1 MGKDWY
7 EGCFND
13 QRWRLN
19 HLYHIVNKDA
29 QVMRFKMNWA
39 QEELFSRLHSRNT
52 ILKARQLGMS
62 TFTSI
67 LFLDLCLFN
76 DNFPCGIID
85 KTLPDAKEKLGKIT
99 FAYEHMQQPPV
110 SVYNDHVEDPED
122 RFNIAMFSM
131 DYAKAVTY
139 DGKAERADFSNGS
152 SIRIGVSLRGGTLK
166 ALHISEFAK
175 VAYEDPAKAKE
186 IMRGGFNTV
195 PKNGLIIMES
205 THEGAKVGENYRIL
219 KQAMAND
226 DSKLLPTDFRFF
238 FFPWYRQPEYRIDDG
253 GPLDDHSKD
262 EYFEKLERE
271 HDILLD
277 YGQKRWYISNERV
290 LEEGMLTEFPSVPE
304 EAFMKQVE
312 NAIYGSIISRL
323 RADKKIDQDFPV
335 DPYQPLYTSWDI
347 GLKDYMTMWLI
358 QAGSDGKFYIL
369 DYYCNKDKSMQDF
382 LRRAQMWE
390 REFGQLITK
399 HLIPHDGNMR
409 EVGNHGLQRRHV
421 FDEAQVHYAVVPKT
435 NDKWK
440 GIYAVRDLLKYCVFH
455 KRCSLPQKTDDGRE
469 MISGLDALE
478 NYRTGGIGAGGALR
492 EEPVHDEASHGA
504 DSFRLFAEAIEA
516 HLVGKEGARR
526 RESLPE
532 GKVLHREK
540 RLAAKG
546 TPSWW

>member
-7 EGCFND
+7 DGCFLD
-13 QRWRLN
+13 QEWRLN
-19 HLYHIVNKDA
+19 HLYYIVNKDA
-29 QVMRFKMNWA
+29 RVMRFKMNWA
-39 QEELFSRLHSRNT
+39 QAELYARLHNRNT

-67 LFLDLCLFN
+67 LFLDMCLFN

-99 FAYEHMQQPPV
+99 FAYQNMQIPPRM
-110 SVYNDHVEDPED
+110 VYNDHVEDEED
-122 RFNIAMFSM
+122 RNNIAMFSQI
-131 DYAKAVTY
+131 YTSAVGY

-152 SIRIGVSLRGGTLK
+152 SIRIGVSLRGGTIMM
-166 ALHISEFAK
+166 LHISEFAK

-195 PKNGLIIMES
+195 PKEGCIIMES

-219 KQAMAND
+219 KQAMSND
-226 DSKLLPTDFRFF
+226 DEHLLPTDFRFF
-238 FFPWYRQPEYRIDDG
+238 FFPWFRQEEYRIAG
-253 GPLDDHSKD
+253 GILNDHSKD
-262 EYFEKLERE
+262 EYFDKLEKE
-271 HDILLD
+271 HSISLD
-277 YGQKRWYISNERV
+277 DAQKRWYISNERV
-290 LEEGMLTEFPSVPE
+290 LEDGMLTEYPTIPE

-323 RADKKIDQDFPV
+323 RADHKVDQKFEV

-358 QAGSDGKFYIL
+358 QVGDDGKFYVL
-369 DYYCNKDKSMQDF
+369 DYYCDKDKSMQDF

-390 REFGQLITK
+390 REFGQLITR

-409 EVGNHGLQRRHV
+409 EVGNHGLKRSHV
-421 FDEAQVHYAVVPKT
+421 FDKAKARYVVVPKT

-455 KRCSLPQKTDDGRE
+455 ERCSKPQKTEDGRD
-469 MISGLDALE
+469 MISGIDSLE
-478 NYRTGGIGAGGALR
+478 NYRTGGVGAGGALR

-504 DSFRLFAEAIEA
+504 DSFRLFAEALEA

-526 RESLPE
+526 RESLPQSRVF
-532 GKVLHREK
+532 GREK
-540 RLAAKG
+540 AVAAKG